1 MKNLHGLGVALV
13 TPMDKIGEVDY
24 TALGRLVLAHI
35 EAGTDYLVVLGT
47 TAETPTLSFAEK
59 QKIVSHV
66 VDVSQG
72 RIPLVLGLGGNN
84 TQALLEEFDHWDF
97 SNFEAILSV
106 TPFYNRPSQ
115 KGLIAH
121 YTALADRSPKPVLLY
136 NVPARTGVNMLP
148 ETVVALASHDN
159 IVGIKEATSSTA
171 QILDLIA
178 SVPEGFLVISGDD
191 HLAPFLM
198 HQGGVGCISVIG
210 NAYPKPFQ
218 ELLAL
223 SQTDPNFEQSPL
235 YQSFQ
240 PSIDLIF
247 KEGNPTGIKA
257 LLEIFGYLTPYLRL
271 PLVEASTE
279 LKEQLAKTSQQ
290 SALEAL

>member
-1 MKNLHGLGVALV
+1 MKNLHGLGVALI
-13 TPMDKIGEVDY
+13 TPMDKTGEIDY
-24 TALGRLVLAHI
+24 TALGRLVFAHI

-66 VDVSQG
+66 IDVSQG

-84 TQALLEEFDHWDF
+84 TQALLEEFDQWDF

-115 KGLIAH
+115 RGLIAH

-159 IVGIKEATSSTA
+159 IIGIKEATSSTA

-198 HQGGVGCISVIG
+198 HKGGVGCISVIG

-235 YQSFQ
+235 YESFQ
-240 PSIDLIF
+240 PNIDLIF

-257 LLEIFGYLTPYLRL
+257 LLEIFGYLTPHLRL

-279 LKEQLAKTSQQ
+279 LKEQLVKTSQQ

>member
-1 MKNLHGLGVALV
+1 MKNLHGLGVALI
-13 TPMDKIGEVDY
+13 TPFDKTGEIDFK
-24 TALGRLVLAHI
+24 ALDRLVLAHI

-47 TAETPTLSFAEK
+47 TAETPTLNFAEK

-66 VDVSQG
+66 VEISQG
-72 RIPLVLGLGGNN
+72 KIPLVLGLGGNN
-84 TQALLEEFDHWDF
+84 TQALIEEFKHWDF

-121 YTALADRSPKPVLLY
+121 YTALADYSPKPVILY
-136 NVPARTGVNMLP
+136 NVPTRTGVNMLP
-148 ETVVALASHDN
+148 ETVVTLASHNN
-159 IVGIKEATSSTA
+159 IIGIKEATSSTT

-198 HQGGVGCISVIG
+198 NQGGVGCISVVG
-210 NAYPKPFQ
+210 NAYPKSFK

-223 SQTDPNFEQSPL
+223 SRTDPNFEQAPI
-235 YQSFQ
+235 YKVFQ
-240 PSIDLIF
+240 PIIDLIF
-247 KEGNPTGIKA
+247 KEGSPTGVKS
-257 LLEIFGYLTPYLRL
+257 LLEIFGYLNPNVRL
-271 PLVEASTE
+271 PLMEASIE
-279 LKEQLAKTSQQ
+279 LKEQLAQTSQQ

>member
-1 MKNLHGLGVALV
+1 MKNLHGLGVALI
-13 TPMDKIGEVDY
+13 TPMDKTGEIDY

-35 EAGTDYLVVLGT
+35 KAGTDYLVVLGT

-84 TQALLEEFDHWDF
+84 TQALLEEFDQWDF

-223 SQTDPNFEQSPL
+223 SQTDPNFQQSPL
-235 YQSFQ
+235 YESFQ

-257 LLEIFGYLTPYLRL
+257 LLEIFGYITPHLRL

>member
-1 MKNLHGLGVALV
+1 MKNLHGLGVALI
-13 TPMDKIGEVDY
+13 TPMDKTGEIDY
-24 TALGRLVLAHI
+24 TALGRLVLAHV

-66 VDVSQG
+66 IDVSQG

-84 TQALLEEFDHWDF
+84 TQALLEEFDQWDF

-115 KGLIAH
+115 RGLIAH

-159 IVGIKEATSSTA
+159 IIGIKEATSSTA

-198 HQGGVGCISVIG
+198 HKGGVGCISVIG

-235 YQSFQ
+235 YESFQ
-240 PSIDLIF
+240 PNIDLIF

-257 LLEIFGYLTPYLRL
+257 LLEIFGYLTPHLRL

-279 LKEQLAKTSQQ
+279 LKEQLVKTSQQ

>member
-1 MKNLHGLGVALV
+1 MKNLHGLGVALI
-13 TPMDKIGEVDY
+13 TPMDKTGEIDY

-84 TQALLEEFDHWDF
+84 TQALLEEFDQWDF

-159 IVGIKEATSSTA
+159 IIGIKEATSSTA

-198 HQGGVGCISVIG
+198 HKGGVGCISVIG
-210 NAYPKPFQ
+210 NAYPKSFQ

-235 YQSFQ
+235 YESFQ

-257 LLEIFGYLTPYLRL
+257 LLEIFGYLTPHLRL

-279 LKEQLAKTSQQ
+279 LKEQLVKTSQQ

>member
-1 MKNLHGLGVALV
+1 MKNLYGLGVALI
-13 TPMDKIGEVDY
+13 TPMDKTGEIDY

-35 EAGTDYLVVLGT
+35 DAGTDYLVVLGT

-84 TQALLEEFDHWDF
+84 TQALLEEFDQWDF

-115 KGLIAH
+115 RGLIAH

-159 IVGIKEATSSTA
+159 IIGIKEATSSTA

-210 NAYPKPFQ
+210 SAYPKPFQ

-257 LLEIFGYLTPYLRL
+257 LLEIFGYLTPHLRL

>member
-1 MKNLHGLGVALV
+1 MKNLHGLGVALI
-13 TPMDKIGEVDY
+13 TPFDNTGEIDY
-24 TALGRLVLAHI
+24 TALDRLVLAHI

-47 TAETPTLSFAEK
+47 TAETPTLNFEEK

-66 VDVSQG
+66 VEVSQG
-72 RIPLVLGLGGNN
+72 KIPLVLGLGGNN
-84 TQALLEEFDHWDF
+84 TRALIEEFKHWDF

-121 YTALADRSPKPVLLY
+121 YTALADYSPKPVILY
-136 NVPARTGVNMLP
+136 NVPPRTGVNMLP
-148 ETVVALASHDN
+148 ETVVTLASHKN
-159 IVGIKEATSSTA
+159 IVGIKEATSSTT

-178 SVPEGFLVISGDD
+178 SVPQGFLVISGDD

-198 HQGGVGCISVIG
+198 NHGGVGCISVVG
-210 NAYPKPFQ
+210 NAYPKSFQ

-223 SQTDPNFEQSPL
+223 SRTDPNFDQAPL
-235 YQSFQ
+235 YKSFQ
-240 PSIDLIF
+240 PIIDQIF

-257 LLEIFGYLTPYLRL
+257 LLEIFEYLNPNVRL
-271 PLVEASTE
+271 PLVEASIE
-279 LKEQLAKTSQQ
+279 LKEQLAQTSHQ